1 MSGII
6 VTFSFNNDYVS
17 YGKLLCE
24 SILESGSDV
33 DVFARCVN
41 VDDNNINYF
50 RSTYPSFTFYEDNI
64 NLNKDKKF
72 LKNEIPK
79 NENLSPIY
87 NKELRKFVTK
97 TKNVNVSKYS
107 EESAY
112 TCHSR
117 FLNIVKLLDEKPKD
131 TIILC
136 IDVDTIFKKK
146 INANLKI
153 DMMGCDLMIYKDV
166 YGEFNEEGCF
176 ALKCNNQINLFF
188 NNINDIVQ
196 KDFLNWD
203 IDGFAL
209 KKLLTGNET
218 IKTKQLDIKK
228 YKDKKLTN
236 ESLLWS
242 GDSHVKN
249 NLKFR

>member
-17 YGKLLCE
+17 YGKLLCK
-24 SILESGSDV
+24 SILESCSDV

-41 VDDNNINYF
+41 IEDNNINYF
-50 RSTYPSFTFYEDNI
+50 RSTYPSFVFYEDNI
-64 NLNKDKKF
+64 TLNKDKKF

-117 FLNIVKLLDEKPKD
+117 FLNIVKLLNEKPKD

-136 IDVDTIFKKK
+136 IDVDTIFKRRVNEN
-146 INANLKI
+146 IVN
-153 DMMGCDLMIYKDV
+153 DMVDKDLMVYKNV
-166 YGEFNEEGCF
+166 NGEFNEEGCF
-176 ALKCNNQINLFF
+176 ILKCNKIF
-188 NNINDIVQ
+188 
-196 KDFLNWD
+196 
-203 IDGFAL
+203 
-209 KKLLTGNET
+209 
-218 IKTKQLDIKK
+218 
-228 YKDKKLTN
+228 
-236 ESLLWS
+236 
-242 GDSHVKN
+242 
-249 NLKFR
+249 